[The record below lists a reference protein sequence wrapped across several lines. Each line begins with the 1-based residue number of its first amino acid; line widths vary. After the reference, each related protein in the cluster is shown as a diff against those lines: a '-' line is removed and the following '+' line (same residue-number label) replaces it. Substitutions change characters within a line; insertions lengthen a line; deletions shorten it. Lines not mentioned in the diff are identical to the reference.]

1 MLQLGME
8 REPQHMGDVL
18 VGLSVLFEDHN
29 RMAEESGSRSRTGM
43 QASTSTAMGNLSLVK
58 RMLFGS
64 TPTRRGV
71 PSDGEK
77 HDGSGVAGAASLE
90 PVPER
95 IMSQLAELRRV
106 NEQLVLIAST
116 ERLEAELRHVAGNA
130 TSSMRPIRVSRS
142 SVDGSAIVK
151 VLTHDKLLLGGRPSQ
166 AAR

>member
-29 RMAEESGSRSRTGM
+29 RMAEESGSRSRKGV

-64 TPTRRGV
+64 TPTRGV

-77 HDGSGVAGAASLE
+77 QDGSGVAGAVSLE

-130 TSSMRPIRVSRS
+130 TSSMRPVRVSRS

-151 VLTHDKLLLGGRPSQ
+151 VLTHDKLLLRGRPSQ